1 MSDFILSLK
10 GFLDDDMK
18 LKVWPSKPDKKP
30 RVLGAMEF
38 LASKFEFDKEYAE
51 KEISEIIKANHT
63 FNDHPMLRR
72 DLVNRKLLGR
82 TQNGAKYWREKN

>member
-1 MSDFILSLK
+1 MANFADELK
-10 GFLDDDMK
+10 GFLDENLK
-18 LKVWPSKPDKKP
+18 LKVWPSKPDKKQ
-30 RVLGAMEF
+30 LAIEF

-72 DLVNRKLLGR
+72 ELVNRKLLGR
-82 TQNGAKYWREKN
+82 TQNGAKYWREKP